1 MHAQSGSSVPI
12 NHCFL
17 FVVLQV
23 LFFVSWFWIQ
33 QTHDGLDY
41 FFWSRRSVERCE
53 RSRCWLLSSSRCC
66 LLWFLFLFWSGC
78 QVEFGFFVNLVLIRI
93 VCRFWYCFWIEFECK
108 IVNNNRSKNISVLF
122 VQYCLFFIKNMNI
135 IPLHFDTESQW
146 LITQSYFFNSIECA
160 HTIKTR
166 ILQ

>member
-1 MHAQSGSSVPI
+1 MLYIYFRECHMHAQSESSVPI
-12 NHCFL
+12 NHCFVFFFCRFAS
-17 FVVLQV
+17 FV
-23 LFFVSWFWIQ
+23 FRFVILIQ
-33 QTHDGLDY
+33 QTHDGLD

-108 IVNNNRSKNISVLF
+108 IVNNNRSKNIGVLF
-122 VQYCLFFIKNMNI
+122 VQYCLFVVKNMNI
-135 IPLHFDTESQW
+135 IPLHFDIESQ
-146 LITQSYFFNSIECA
+146 
-160 HTIKTR
+160 
-166 ILQ
+166 